1 MRTAGLQFGVRH
13 DALVRTAITSLATKG
28 FLILT
33 GLSGSGKT
41 RLAIAIGEWLGE
53 GRLQVIAVR
62 PDWTGPDALLGY
74 ENGLTATGP
83 DGRHAWSVPESLA
96 FMLTAARNPNQPY
109 LLLLDEM
116 NLAHVERY
124 FADVLSGMES
134 GKRIIPNLEFND
146 GEWRSVGEAL
156 AFPKNLFI
164 VGTVNVD
171 ETTYMFSPKVLD
183 RANTL
188 EFRVAGTDLQS
199 DAKPIDVVEPG
210 EASLV
215 ARFLHDATERTA
227 GGNPDLVVSLK
238 DLHDLLAKHDR
249 EFGHRVFYEA
259 LQFGSLWER
268 AGGGRGME
276 ALDLQVLQKILPRFH
291 GSIRQIARPLNDLG
305 AWCFYGPGSA
315 YPADFDPP
323 EAEGQPALPLS
334 FDKIKRMVRRLR
346 ANHFVG
352 FAE

>member
-1 MRTAGLQFGVRH
+1 
-13 DALVRTAITSLATKG
+13 
-28 FLILT
+28 
-33 GLSGSGKT
+33 
-41 RLAIAIGEWLGE
+41 
-53 GRLQVIAVR
+53 
-62 PDWTGPDALLGY
+62 
-74 ENGLTATGP
+74 
-83 DGRHAWSVPESLA
+83 
-96 FMLTAARNPNQPY
+96 
-109 LLLLDEM
+109 M

-134 GKRIIPNLEFND
+134 GKRIIPNLEFKD
-146 GEWRSVGEAL
+146 GEWRSSGEAL

-188 EFRVAGTDLQS
+188 EFRVAGTDLQLEP
-199 DAKPIDVVEPG
+199 KPIGVVDPG
-210 EASLV
+210 DAALV
-215 ARFLHDATERTA
+215 ARFLNDATEPTA
-227 GGNPDLVVSLK
+227 GGNAGLVGSLK
-238 DLHDLLAKHDR
+238 ELHGLLAEHDR

-259 LQFGSLWER
+259 LRFGSLWER
-268 AGGGRGME
+268 AGGGGGVE

-305 AWCFYGPGSA
+305 AWCFFGPGSA
-315 YPADFDPP
+315 RPADFDPL
-323 EAEGQPALPLS
+323 EAEGQPVLPLS
-334 FDKIKRMVRRLR
+334 FDKIRRMVRRLR